1 MVRLR
6 GRMTRSLT
14 ALSRGAMDEIEAL
27 RHAERITHA
36 WFSLAVIMDENHN
49 AEVTTRK
56 FSRVKFKRL
65 GDRQAEI
72 NCGAI
77 RFVDLDGGT
86 YDLLGMSFEPAGP
99 VRVWMNLGEWRPD
112 GPPRGIE
119 VDAGDTITVS
129 KIIIN
134 LPKRKRISK

>member
-1 MVRLR
+1 ML
-6 GRMTRSLT
+6 
-14 ALSRGAMDEIEAL
+14 LSRGDMNEQEAL
-27 RHAERITHA
+27 HHAERLTRA
-36 WFSLAVIMDENHN
+36 WFSLAVIMDDTHN

-56 FSRVKFKRL
+56 FARVKFTRL
-65 GDRQAEI
+65 DGHQAEI

-77 RFVDLDGGT
+77 RFADLDGGT
-86 YDLLGMSFEPAGP
+86 YDLLGMAFDPAGP